1 MSASS
6 PAVGQRWLRDRDG
19 HEVAIT
25 GILDNHR
32 GDVLEIAYRR
42 VQEDGAL
49 VGSTSRSMPHTFTRR
64 FTLAD
69 KETRDGS
76 AG

>member
-1 MSASS
+1 MSAPS
-6 PAVGQRWLRDRDG
+6 PAVGQRWLRNHNG

>member
-1 MSASS
+1 MSAPS
-6 PAVGQRWLRDRDG
+6 PAVGQRWTRTRDG
-19 HEVAIT
+19 QPVRITEVIDT
-25 GILDNHR
+25 HR